1 LILRTIW
8 GIACVFAVL
17 LAAANHPQPL
27 FPWSVTEG
35 NLSLYSDEV
44 FPALD
49 GEEVLLSVR
58 DKLRNS
64 PLYSDEERFSA
75 FVCNS
80 RWRRVLFLGSDRGG
94 GVSNYPVSQHVF
106 LSGADIQG
114 NRLISPSGMPDL
126 LGRALDHF
134 IAHEI
139 AHVLTGK
146 TAGALALY
154 FHPDWIIEGYAE
166 YVGWGAAFELEEGML
181 AFLQDDP
188 RMSTPPQAPYLRY
201 CLLVA
206 YLLEEKG
213 WSVEELL
220 ATDLTQADVEAML
233 RADAEGQY

>member
-1 LILRTIW
+1 MW
-8 GIACVFAVL
+8 GIACVVAVL
-17 LAAANHPQPL
+17 LVAANHPQPL
-27 FPWSVTEG
+27 FSWSVTEG
-35 NLSLYSDEV
+35 NLSLYSDAE
-44 FPALD
+44 FLASD

-64 PLYSDEERFSA
+64 PLYSDEEPFSA
-75 FVCNS
+75 FICNR

-94 GVSNYPVSQHVF
+94 GISNYPVSKHVF
-106 LSGADIQG
+106 LSGADIEG

-146 TAGALALY
+146 TAGPIALY
-154 FHPDWIIEGYAE
+154 SYPDWIIEGYAE
-166 YVGWGAAFELEEGML
+166 YAGWGDAFDLEESIR

-188 RMSTPPQAPYLRY
+188 RMSTPPQVPYLRY

-213 WSVEELL
+213 WSVEEVL
-220 ATDLTQADVEAML
+220 ATDLTQADVEAMI
-233 RADAEGQY
+233 RADVEGQD